1 MQLDEWVLCKVYQ
14 KSKKKKDENEEN
26 IKTITPSVDG
36 RVPAVKCAT
45 SQPEG
50 SNSLGVNG
58 NHSDQVS
65 FTNQVIP
72 ANSDMEMGHM
82 NIIPPIDPRERT
94 HDHHACPE
102 PLQHQYSF
110 TNQLQALPNSDMEM
124 AYMST
129 TPMDVRWKRTASQ
142 LATFNL
148 QPALMQ
154 PACSIALPTHITKE
168 DNIQPLEV
176 LPGTPKEENEDDTKE
191 EYYDVFG
198 TLEDTNFLGF
208 KPGNKFSWF

>member
-1 MQLDEWVLCKVYQ
+1 LQLDEWVLCKVYQ

-94 HDHHACPE
+94 HVQS
-102 PLQHQYSF
+102 LSS
-110 TNQLQALPNSDMEM
+110 TNILSPINCKLFL
-124 AYMST
+124 
-129 TPMDVRWKRTASQ
+129 TPIWKW
-142 LATFNL
+142 
-148 QPALMQ
+148 
-154 PACSIALPTHITKE
+154 HI
-168 DNIQPLEV
+168 
-176 LPGTPKEENEDDTKE
+176 
-191 EYYDVFG
+191 
-198 TLEDTNFLGF
+198 
-208 KPGNKFSWF
+208 